1 MKVPVRGISSTEPP
15 TMRTIQV
22 TFFAAFFALSSFGQR
37 PAMHRQ
43 IEWKTPVETSVS
55 ETEKIKSLYFSGASY
70 DENNLPVFRET
81 IALEGAVLTASVEIE
96 NAVYAKLD
104 EAALVPA
111 KAIESMQT
119 VAKAEVA
126 WRKKKA
132 YAVVTV
138 PAIRKSST
146 GQIEKLVSFDIK
158 VNPSSYRTAS
168 PNQSARFY
176 SQSSVLASGDW
187 YKMGVT
193 QTGIHKITY
202 QNLKSMGIAVDQ
214 LDPRN
219 LRIYGNGAG
228 QLAFLNSTAR
238 YDDLQENA
246 IYVEGE
252 ADGHFDQNDYILF
265 YGHKQVTWSYN
276 AATGSYLHAVN
287 DYSDTTYYFI
297 TASLPS
303 GKRIPQRASSTSTP
317 THIINSFDDFEMHEA
332 DLYNFLKSGREWFG
346 ETFDLQHTQQSFDF
360 RIPNLICSPTD
371 SLKITAS
378 VIGRSFGDDGHFNL
392 LGNGQLIDSKT
403 TIVTNTSVT
412 ADFAKPNVLQGGLT
426 SSPESFNVRLTFSS
440 VDQSASGWLD
450 YIEVNARRRLDLS
463 GAGDQIIFRDSRSAG
478 PSNTGKFEIANT
490 TSSTRIWDVTDP
502 INISQQLPSQGTGEF
517 VYPTDI
523 IREYIAFNGNSFH
536 SPSFIGR
543 IANQN
548 LHAMQQAQ
556 LIIVTH
562 PKFLSEANRLAE
574 FHRSHDGYLVNVATT
589 SQVFNE
595 FASGSQ
601 DVCAIRDFVK
611 MFFDRSTS
619 PADMPRFALLFGD
632 ASYDNKYRLSNN
644 TNFVTSYESES
655 SLNQT
660 TTYISDDF
668 FGLMDET
675 EGIWSP
681 WGTELMDVSVG
692 RLPVKSTVEAQA
704 MVNKIISYCTPVA
717 SNNSNETILSDW
729 RNIVAFVG
737 DDQDNNTH
745 VNQSETLAS
754 SVRNNY
760 PVFNIDKIYLDAY
773 KQVSTP
779 GGQRFPDARTAIV
792 NRVQRGALLMTYIGH
807 GGEVGWAH
815 ERVLEN
821 EDINGWTNIKHL
833 PAFLTATCEF
843 SRPDD
848 PGRTSAGELVVLN
861 PDGGG
866 ICLFTT
872 TRLAFS
878 GSNFSLAQ
886 KFFDHFFQPINGIMP
901 TCGEVFEQTKIDY
914 NDRYT
919 RNFVLLGDPAVR
931 LAYPQYDVVTNTV
944 NTHVLSLN
952 SDTLR
957 ALSKITITGEVRD
970 KSGSKMTGFNGVV
983 YPTIFDKWVTYNTLG
998 NDLGW
1003 TGDGGGDFPMPF
1015 DMQKN
1020 ILYKGK
1026 AQVHNGDFSFTFVVP
1041 KDISYQ
1047 YGNGKISYYAHNG
1060 QNDANGYSND
1070 IVVGG
1075 LNPNA
1080 GVDNAGPQ
1088 VNLYMNDDKFVF
1100 GGMTDPNPVLYA
1112 EVSDSNGINTAGT
1125 GIGHDITSMIDQD
1138 NSKISVLNDYYES
1151 DLDRYQSGTVR
1162 YPYKNLAPG
1171 RHSITFKV
1179 WDVYNNSSEARTEFI
1194 VAETAKLALEHVLNY
1209 PNPFTTH
1216 TTFMF
1221 EHNRPY
1227 QQLSAQVQIFTV
1239 SGKLVKTL
1247 NRIVTTEGYRSDD
1260 IEWDGLDDYG
1270 DRIGRGVYIY
1280 KLKVK
1285 DFNGASSEKFEK
1297 LVILR

>member
-1 MKVPVRGISSTEPP
+1 MKKILFTVSATLVVLFASGQMP
-15 TMRTIQV
+15 T
-22 TFFAAFFALSSFGQR
+22 L
-37 PAMHRQ
+37 HRNLN
-43 IEWKTPVETSVS
+43 WKAPVETAVTES
-55 ETEKIKSLYFSGASY
+55 ENIKSLYFTGASY
-70 DENNLPVFRET
+70 DENNIPVFRET
-81 IALEGAVLTASVEIE
+81 ILLEGNVQSATVDIE

-104 EAALVPA
+104 EAALISPQ
-111 KAIESMQT
+111 S
-119 VAKAEVA
+119 VAKMTSAASVEVGL
-126 WRKKKA
+126 RKKKS

-138 PAIRKSST
+138 PAIRKSAT
-146 GQIEKLVSFDIK
+146 GQLEKLISFDLKIS
-158 VNPSSYRTAS
+158 PTALRNGN
-168 PNQSARFY
+168 PNQISRTY
-176 SQSSVLASGDW
+176 TQSSVLASGEW
-187 YKMGVT
+187 YKLGVT
-193 QTGIHKITY
+193 QNGVHKITY
-202 QNLKSMGIAVDQ
+202 QQLKNLGLAVDQ
-214 LDPRN
+214 IDPRN
-219 LRIYGNGAG
+219 LKIYGNGAG
-228 QLAFLNSTAR
+228 QLAYLNSTPR
-238 YDDLQENA
+238 YDDLKENA

-252 ADGHFDQNDYILF
+252 ADGQFNDGDYILF
-265 YGHKQVTWSYN
+265 YGQKQVTWTYN
-276 AATGSYLHAVN
+276 STTGIFNHSVN
-287 DYSDTTYYFI
+287 EYSDTTYYFV
-297 TASLPS
+297 TASLPA
-303 GKRIPQRASSTSTP
+303 GKRIQSRASSSSTP
-317 THIINSFDDFEMHEA
+317 THTINSFDEHEFHEA
-332 DLYNFLKSGREWFG
+332 DLYNFLKSGREWYG
-346 ETFDLQHTQQSFDF
+346 ENFDLQRTFQTFDF
-360 RIPNLICSPTD
+360 YIPNILSSAAD
-371 SLKITAS
+371 LVKVNAA
-378 VIGRSFGDDGHFNL
+378 VIGRSFSDEGNFNL
-392 LGNGQLIDSKT
+392 FCNGQLIDSKT
-403 TIVTNTSVT
+403 TAVTNTSVT
-412 ADFAKPNVLQGGLT
+412 ADYAKVNTLGGSIT
-426 SSPESFNVRLTFSS
+426 SCPESFSVRLNFAST
-440 VDQSASGWLD
+440 DQSAGAWLD
-450 YIEVNARRRLDLS
+450 YIEVNARRRLDFS

-478 PSNTGKFEIANT
+478 SANTGQFEISNAT
-490 TSSTRIWDVTDP
+490 ASTRIWDITDP
-502 INISQQLPSQGTGEF
+502 INIARQQTSQGNGTF

-523 IREYIAFNGNSFH
+523 IREYVAFNGNSFQT
-536 SPSFIGR
+536 PAFIGR
-543 IANQN
+543 MANQN

-556 LIIVTH
+556 LIIVTN
-562 PKFLSEANRLAE
+562 PKFLSEATRLAE
-574 FHRSHDGYLVNVATT
+574 FHRTHDGYNVNVATT
-589 SQVFNE
+589 TQIFNE
-595 FASGSQ
+595 FSSGSQ
-601 DVCAIRDFVK
+601 DVCAIRDFIK

-619 PADMPRFALLFGD
+619 PADLPRFALMFGD

-644 TNFVTSYESES
+644 TNFVTAYQSES

-668 FGLMDET
+668 FGLMDEN

-681 WGTELMDVSVG
+681 WGTAELMDISIG
-692 RLPVKSTVEAQA
+692 RLPVKSTVEAEA
-704 MVNKIISYCTPVA
+704 MVNKIVAYATPVVS
-717 SNNSNETILSDW
+717 SNSSETNLSDW

-745 VNQSETLAS
+745 FSQSETLANT
-754 SVRNNY
+754 VKAAN
-760 PVFNIDKIYLDAY
+760 PVYNVDKIYLDAY
-773 KQVSTP
+773 KQISTP
-779 GGQRFPDARTAIV
+779 GGQRFPDARSAIV

-821 EDINGWTNIKHL
+821 EDINGWTNIKHM

-848 PGRTSAGELVVLN
+848 PGRTSAGELVLLN
-861 PDGGG
+861 PNGGG

-886 KFFDHFFQPINGIMP
+886 RFFDHFFTPVNGIMP

-931 LAYPQYDVVTNTV
+931 LAYPEYDVITNTV
-944 NTHVLSLN
+944 NAHPLSLN

-957 ALSKITITGEVRD
+957 ALSKITITGEVRN
-970 KSGSKMTGFNGVV
+970 KSGSKLTGFNGVV
-983 YPTIFDKWVTYNTLG
+983 YPTIFDKSVVYSTLG
-998 NDLGW
+998 NDFGW
-1003 TGDGGGDFPMPF
+1003 TGDGGGDFAAPF
-1015 DMQKN
+1015 SLQKN

-1060 QNDANGYSND
+1060 QNDANGYSMD

-1080 GVDNAGPQ
+1080 GVDNVGPQ
-1088 VNLYMNDDKFVF
+1088 VKLYLNDDKFVF
-1100 GGMTDPNPVLYA
+1100 GGLTDSDPVLYA

-1125 GIGHDITSMIDQD
+1125 GIGHDITATIDND
-1138 NSKISVLNDYYES
+1138 NAKISILNDYYES
-1151 DLDRYQSGTVR
+1151 NLDSYQSGTVR
-1162 YPYKNLAPG
+1162 YPYSGLASG
-1171 RHSITFKV
+1171 RHTLTFKV
-1179 WDVYNNSSEARTEFI
+1179 WDVYNNSSDARTEFI
-1194 VAETAKLALEHVLNY
+1194 VAETAQLALEHVLNY

-1239 SGKLVKTL
+1239 SGKLIKTL
-1247 NRIVTTEGYRSDD
+1247 NRLITTEGYRSDD

-1285 DFNGASSEKFEK
+1285 DFNGSSSEKFEK

>member
-1 MKVPVRGISSTEPP
+1 MRKILFTIFVIPVISCAYGQGKV
-15 TMRTIQV
+15 
-22 TFFAAFFALSSFGQR
+22 
-37 PAMHRQ
+37 MHRQ
-43 IEWKTPVETSVS
+43 LDWKSPVETSVS
-55 ETEKIKSLYFSGASY
+55 ENETLKSLYFTGASY
-70 DENNLPVFRET
+70 DDSNMPVFRET
-81 IALEGAVLTASVEIE
+81 IPLDDNVQAASVEIE
-96 NAVYAKLD
+96 NAVYGKLD
-104 EAALVPA
+104 EAILVPG
-111 KAIESMQT
+111 KAVLQAQP
-119 VAKAEVA
+119 VAKVETAFR
-126 WRKKKA
+126 RKKP
-132 YAVVTV
+132 YACVSF
-138 PAIRKSST
+138 PAIRRSAT
-146 GQIEKLVSFDIK
+146 GQIEKLISFDLKISP
-158 VNPSSYRTAS
+158 VSYRNGS
-168 PNQSARFY
+168 PNQTARAY
-176 SQSSVLASGDW
+176 THSSVLASGDW
-187 YKMGVT
+187 YKVGVT

-214 LDPRN
+214 LDPHN
-219 LRIYGNGAG
+219 IRIYGNGAG
-228 QLAFLNSTAR
+228 QLPFLNSAPR
-238 YDDLQENA
+238 NDDLQENA

-252 ADGHFDQNDYILF
+252 SDGHFDQNDYILF
-265 YGHKQVTWSYN
+265 YGQKQVTWTYN
-276 AATGSYLHAVN
+276 SSTKKYTHSVN
-287 DYSDTTYYFI
+287 EYSDTTYYFL
-297 TASLPS
+297 TASS
-303 GKRIPQRASSTSTP
+303 SAGKRIPQRASSSTSP
-317 THIINSFDDFEMHEA
+317 TQVVNSFDDYEYHEA
-332 DLYNFLKSGREWFG
+332 DLYNFLKSGRGWYG
-346 ETFDLQHTQQSFDF
+346 ENFDLQHTQELFDF
-360 RIPNLICSPTD
+360 HIPNLQCSTSD
-371 SLKITAS
+371 TLKIAAH
-378 VIGRSFGDDGHFNL
+378 VIGRSFSDEVL
-392 LGNGQLIDSKT
+392 YKLYCNGQLTDSKT
-403 TIVTNTSVT
+403 TAVTNGSVT
-412 ADFAKPNVLQGGLT
+412 ADFAKENNLSGAVT
-426 SSPESFNVRLTFSS
+426 SCPETFSLKLAFS
-440 VDQSASGWLD
+440 CLDQSAGGWLD
-450 YIEVNARRRLDLS
+450 FIEINARRKLDFS
-463 GAGDQIIFRDSRSAG
+463 GAGDQVIFRDSRSVGNA
-478 PSNTGKFEIANT
+478 SIAQFDIANAT
-490 TSSTRIWDVTDP
+490 PSTMIWDITDP
-502 INISQQLPSQGTGEF
+502 INISRQMTGQGFGTF
-517 VYPTDI
+517 VYPADI
-523 IREYIAFNGNSFH
+523 LREYIAFTGNSYQT
-536 SPSFIGR
+536 PSFIGR

-556 LIIVTH
+556 LIIVTN

-574 FHRSHDGYLVNVATT
+574 FHRSHDGYNVNVATT
-589 SQVFNE
+589 AQIFNE
-595 FASGSQ
+595 YSSGSQ
-601 DVCAIRDFVK
+601 DVCAIRDFIK
-611 MFFDRSTS
+611 MFFDRASS

-632 ASYDNKYRLSNN
+632 ASYDNKYRLANN

-668 FGLMDET
+668 FGLMDES
-675 EGIWSP
+675 EGVWSP
-681 WGTELMDVSVG
+681 WGNAELMDVSVG
-692 RLPVKSTVEAQA
+692 RLPVKSTVEAAA
-704 MVNKIISYCTPVA
+704 MVNKIISYSTPDGSTVSSE
-717 SNNSNETILSDW
+717 SNLNDW
-729 RNIVAFVG
+729 RNIVTFVG

-745 VNQSETLAS
+745 FSQSEALAI
-754 SVRNNY
+754 SVRAAN
-760 PVFNIDKIYLDAY
+760 PVYNIDKIYLDAY

-779 GGQRFPDARTAIV
+779 GGQRFPDARSAIV

-821 EDINGWTNIKHL
+821 EDINGWTNINHL

-848 PGRTSAGELVVLN
+848 PGRTSAGELVILN
-861 PDGGG
+861 PNGGG

-944 NTHVLSLN
+944 NTHVLTLN

-970 KSGSKMTGFNGVV
+970 KSGIKMSGFNGVV
-983 YPTIFDKWVTYNTLG
+983 YPTIFDKSVTYSTLG
-998 NDLGW
+998 NDFGW
-1003 TGDGGGDFPMPF
+1003 TGDGGGDFAAPF
-1015 DMQKN
+1015 ALQKN

-1026 AQVHNGDFSFTFVVP
+1026 AQVHSGDFTFTFVVP

-1060 QNDANGYSND
+1060 QSDANGYSND

-1088 VNLYMNDDKFVF
+1088 VKLFMNDDKFVF
-1100 GGMTDPNPVLYA
+1100 GGITDENPVLYA
-1112 EVSDSNGINTAGT
+1112 QVSDSNGINTAGT
-1125 GIGHDITSMIDQD
+1125 GIGHDITSIIDED
-1138 NSKISVLNDYYES
+1138 NAKISVLNDYYES
-1151 DLDRYQSGTVR
+1151 DLDSYQSGSVR
-1162 YPYKNLAPG
+1162 YPYSSLATG
-1171 RHSITFKV
+1171 RHTITFKV
-1179 WDVYNNSSEARTEFI
+1179 WDVYNNSSEARTEFV

-1247 NRIVTTEGYRSDD
+1247 NQLITTEGFRSDD

-1285 DFNGASSEKFEK
+1285 DFNGSSSEKFEK

>member
-1 MKVPVRGISSTEPP
+1 
-15 TMRTIQV
+15 MRKFLF
-22 TFFAAFFALSSFGQR
+22 TFFTTLVGTFSYAQGPAL
-37 PAMHRQ
+37 HRQ
-43 IEWKTPVETSVS
+43 LDWQSPVETSVT
-55 ETEKIKSLYFSGASY
+55 ETEKIKVLYFKGASY
-70 DENNLPVFRET
+70 DEFNVPVYREN
-81 IALEGAVLTASVEIE
+81 IPLEGNVESASIEVE
-96 NAVYAKLD
+96 NAVYSKLED
-104 EAALVPA
+104 AALVPA
-111 KAIESMQT
+111 AAINNLQT
-119 VAKAEVA
+119 SAKVEVGQ
-126 WRKKKA
+126 RKKKS
-132 YAVVTV
+132 YACITV
-138 PAIRKSST
+138 PAVRKSAT
-146 GQIEKLVSFDIK
+146 GQLEKLVSFDLRISA
-158 VNPSSYRTAS
+158 SSFRTGS
-168 PNQSARFY
+168 PNHTARTY
-176 SQSSVLASGDW
+176 TTSSVLASGEW
-187 YKMGVT
+187 FKLGVT
-193 QTGIHKITY
+193 QTGVHKITY
-202 QNLKSMGIAVDQ
+202 QQLKSLGVDVDQ
-214 LDPRN
+214 VDPRN

-228 QLAFLNSTAR
+228 QLPFLNSAPR
-238 YDDLQENA
+238 YDDLTEDA

-265 YGHKQVTWSYN
+265 YGQKQVTWSYN
-276 AATGSYLHAVN
+276 SASQSFIHSLN
-287 DYSDTTYYFI
+287 EYSDTTYYFL

-303 GKRIPQRASSTSTP
+303 GKRIAQRASSSSSP
-317 THIINSFDDFEMHEA
+317 THTINSFDDFEFHEA
-332 DLYNFLKSGREWFG
+332 DLINFLKSGREWYG
-346 ETFDLQHTQQSFDF
+346 ENFDLQHTQQSFDF
-360 RIPNLICSPTD
+360 RFPNLICSATD
-371 SLKITAS
+371 SLKITA
-378 VIGRSFGDDGHFNL
+378 VVVGRSFSDEGHFNL
-392 LGNGQLIDSKT
+392 LCNGLLSDSKNT
-403 TIVTNTSVT
+403 AVTNQSVT
-412 ADFAKPNVLQGGLT
+412 ADYAKTNTLNGGVT
-426 SSPESFNVRLTFSS
+426 SCPETFNVKLNFFCG
-440 VDQSASGWLD
+440 DQSASGWLD
-450 YIEVNARRRLDLS
+450 YIELNARRKLDFF
-463 GAGDQIIFRDSRSAG
+463 GAGDQLIFRDTRSAG
-478 PSNTGKFEIANT
+478 ASNTGKFEIANAT
-490 TSSTRIWDVTDP
+490 ASTVIWDVTDP
-502 INISQQLPSQGTGEF
+502 LNISRQLTSQGNGTF
-517 VYPTDI
+517 IYPTDI
-523 IREYIAFNGNSFH
+523 VREYIAFTGNSFYT
-536 SPSFIGR
+536 PSFIGR

-556 LIIVTH
+556 LIIITN
-562 PKFLSEANRLAE
+562 PKFLSEASNLAE
-574 FHRSHDGYLVNVATT
+574 FHRSHDGYNVNVATT
-589 SQVFNE
+589 TQVFNE

-601 DVCAIRDFVK
+601 DVCAIRDFIK

-668 FGLMDET
+668 FGLMDES

-681 WGTELMDVSVG
+681 WGTAELMDVSVG
-692 RLPVKSTVEAQA
+692 RLPVKSTVEAEA
-704 MVNKIISYCTPVA
+704 MVNKIISYSTATA
-717 SNNSNETILSDW
+717 SSNASESNLGDW

-745 VNQSETLAS
+745 FSQSEALANT
-754 SVRNNY
+754 VRATN
-760 PVFNIDKIYLDAY
+760 PVYNIDKIYLDAY
-773 KQVSTP
+773 KQISTP

-821 EDINGWTNIKHL
+821 EDITGWTNINHL

-848 PGRTSAGELVVLN
+848 PGRTSAGELVILN
-861 PDGGG
+861 PNGGG

-886 KFFDHFFQPINGIMP
+886 KFFDHFFQPINSIMP

-944 NTHVLSLN
+944 NSHSLSLN

-970 KSGSKMTGFNGVV
+970 KSGMKMTGFNGVV
-983 YPTIFDKWVTYNTLG
+983 YPTIFDKSVTYYTLG
-998 NDLGW
+998 NDFGW
-1003 TGDGGGDFPMPF
+1003 TGDGGGDFAAPF
-1015 DMQKN
+1015 SLQKN

-1060 QNDANGYSND
+1060 QNDANGYSSD

-1075 LNPNA
+1075 LNPTA
-1080 GVDNAGPQ
+1080 GTDNTGPQ
-1088 VNLYMNDDKFVF
+1088 VKLYMNDDKFVF
-1100 GGMTDPNPVLYA
+1100 GGITDPNPVLYA

-1125 GIGHDITSMIDQD
+1125 GIGHDITSTIDED
-1138 NSKISVLNDYYES
+1138 NAKISVLNDYYES
-1151 DLDRYQSGTVR
+1151 DLDSYQSGKVR
-1162 YPYKNLAPG
+1162 FPYSGLASG
-1171 RHSITFKV
+1171 RHSISFKV

-1239 SGKLVKTL
+1239 SGKLIKTL
-1247 NRIVTTEGYRSDD
+1247 NQIVTTEGYRSDD
-1260 IEWDGLDDYG
+1260 IQWDGLDDYG

-1285 DFNGASSEKFEK
+1285 DFNGSSSEKFEK